1 MYMGV
6 CEREI
11 TRARA
16 QVCGKE
22 GVFCVN
28 VSELE
33 REYGGEGEGV
43 GACVSEYVRVHLL
56 IWPCLSPHTSQSSCR
71 CELPMDEST
80 PKKYTHTE
88 THLLLQLFIRI
99 TERLQ
104 RKQST

>member
-43 GACVSEYVRVHLL
+43 GACAR
-56 IWPCLSPHTSQSSCR
+56 
-71 CELPMDEST
+71 
-80 PKKYTHTE
+80 
-88 THLLLQLFIRI
+88 
-99 TERLQ
+99 Q
-104 RKQST
+104 RGGYN